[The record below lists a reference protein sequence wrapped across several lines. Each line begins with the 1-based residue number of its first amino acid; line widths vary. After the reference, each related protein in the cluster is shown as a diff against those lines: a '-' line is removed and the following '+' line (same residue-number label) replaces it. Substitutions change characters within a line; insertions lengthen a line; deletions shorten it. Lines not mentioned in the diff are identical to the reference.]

1 MDDMTIYE
9 RTVARMK
16 RMGIRG
22 ATEIIVTLAGE
33 CDGYRDRIK
42 EMMTKHSIPGRR
54 CEVDG
59 KTGCWFHR
67 FIEEDEVLLK
77 ANAFMRKEVL
87 DMGAS
92 HILKKGITDPT
103 FTVEKIRKVH
113 ALVEFPDGSLGRV
126 KPELVTFLDRE
137 EW

>member
-33 CDGYRDRIK
+33 CDGYRDRIRELMEK
-42 EMMTKHSIPGRR
+42 VGTPGRR

-59 KTGCWFHR
+59 QTGCWFHR

-77 ANAFMRKEVL
+77 ANIYIKPEVL
-87 DMGAS
+87 AQEARR
-92 HILKKGITDPT
+92 ILERGVTDPT
-103 FTVEKIRKVH
+103 YTVEKIRKFH

-126 KPELVTFLDRE
+126 KPDLVTFLDRE